1 MNDGA
6 RNICIRDSFSPS
18 KPLWV
23 TNRFSFKKTTWRKGS
38 ACIVDMKLTGA
49 SGPAGSVGGQHGGR
63 LGDGQVV
70 AVEGEV
76 ELGGLGVDE
85 TEVGGGDGLGEE
97 QEGLCCVS
105 PEMGSL

>member
-1 MNDGA
+1 MGDES
-6 RNICIRDSFSPS
+6 IQFQKTDM
-18 KPLWV
+18 
-23 TNRFSFKKTTWRKGS
+23 KKRKC
-38 ACIVDMKLTGA
+38 CIVDMKLTGA

-76 ELGGLGVDE
+76 ELGGLGFDE

-105 PEMGSL
+105 PEMDGL